1 VINPVTNSATNPV
14 IYPVRQMIRLFSARL
29 LTGSLLAGCLLVA
42 TAGLAGV
49 ARADDASD
57 PGTLQF
63 KKSCGTCHTTDA
75 KAAPRQGPNLHKV
88 VGRQA
93 GTMKGFKYS
102 AAFMKAAPGI
112 TWTPDI
118 IDKWITDPQQV
129 IPGAVMLYHQSD
141 PDKRKL
147 IVDYLKTQ

>member
-1 VINPVTNSATNPV
+1 VTEPATDRPT
-14 IYPVRQMIRLFSARL
+14 YSARPIVRSL
-29 LTGSLLAGCLLVA
+29 LGGLLAGWLLIGA
-42 TAGLAGV
+42 SAGGLDSP

-57 PGTLQF
+57 PGAAQF

-75 KAAPRQGPNLHKV
+75 KAPPRQGPNLHKV
-88 VGRQA
+88 VGRHA
-93 GTMKGFKYS
+93 GIMKGFKYS
-102 AAFMKAAPGI
+102 AAFVKAAPAI
-112 TWTPDI
+112 TWTPDM

-147 IVDYLKTQ
+147 IVDYLKTH